1 MPQSISDARETVPVV
16 NALGEG
22 FDNEAP
28 LDSILFGD
36 LQQNDERL
44 DASMLSEAYEQC
56 DIAMDLMGDDF
67 WASQDMVHD
76 QTWWPENH
84 NELITLDGTLLEC
97 NRLNELQ
104 AQSQRLRILVLDS
117 FNSDSISRGS
127 CPAVQTSGSFSSDK
141 VQKLGTHIYTR
152 RTKEGGYIA
161 PKSPGIPLYQLTMIC
176 IILTNPSGS
185 VLPRSSP

>member
-1 MPQSISDARETVPVV
+1 VPQSISDARETVPVV

-22 FDNEAP
+22 FDNEAS

-84 NELITLDGTLLEC
+84 NELITLNGTLLEC

-104 AQSQRLRILVLDS
+104 AQSQRLLILVLDS
-117 FNSDSISRGS
+117 LNSDSLSRGS
-127 CPAVQTSGSFSSDK
+127 CAGLKPRVPSLVIKFK
-141 VQKLGTHIYTR
+141 KLGTHIYTR
-152 RTKEGGYIA
+152 KTKEGGYIA
-161 PKSPGIPLYQLTMIC
+161 PKSPGIPVHQLTMIC
-176 IILTNPSGS
+176 VILTNPSGS